1 MPGFFG
7 MGIVLL
13 ALGVAALLAGAGWLA
28 IEGFRNGDRPLD
40 VTVSAEL
47 RDAGQPDEPR
57 PVVVAEIRNPS
68 GTTVLA
74 GLSARPARVP
84 RWLLGG
90 RVTVPRRTARYGL
103 RADRHETVGVVPAGG
118 TARFA
123 VPVPAPGRW
132 YWLTVVAGQ
141 AGGRLRVHVIPVNER
156 TRITLQPAD
165 LAGWQRTW

>member
-1 MPGFFG
+1 

-13 ALGVAALLAGAGWLA
+13 VLGAAALLAAGVGWLA
-28 IEGFRNGDRPLD
+28 VQGFRNGDQSLD

-47 RDAGQPDEPR
+47 RGAGQPDESR

-84 RWLLGG
+84 RWLVS
-90 RVTVPRRTARYGL
+90 RQVTVPRRTARYGL
-103 RADRHETVGVVPAGG
+103 RADRQETVGVVPAGG

-123 VPVPAPGRW
+123 VPVAAPGRW
-132 YWLTVVAGQ
+132 YRLTAVAGQ
-141 AGGRLRVHVIPVNER
+141 AGGRLRVHVIPVDER
-156 TRITLQPAD
+156 ARITLPAAGI
-165 LAGWQRTW
+165 AGWQRTP